1 MNSYP
6 AELLVQLA
14 PVMFVAGLPT
24 TSTTEVVEDTAL
36 GDAHDQDQFT
46 VLAQRLR
53 EVLGSQRKPAIWAPE
68 TVRKSKSFQVV
79 FVDKVHIILSYT
91 TYPSNEA

>member
-24 TSTTEVVEDTAL
+24 TSSTEAVEDTTLA
-36 GDAHDQDQFT
+36 DAHDKDQFS

-79 FVDKVHIILSYT
+79 FVDKVRIIPRYMAYT
-91 TYPSNEA
+91 SNEA